1 MKISDFK
8 NRIQSLVSYMGF
20 EYNKVICGI
29 DPLTRDHFD
38 MWYGD
43 EYYKAESID
52 DVMNHPLFDGKSLT
66 EIFEEIT
73 DFDY

>member
-1 MKISDFK
+1 MSMDGFVEL
-8 NRIQSLVSYMGF
+8 IQSLFSYIGF
-20 EYNKVICGI
+20 EYKGVACGI
-29 DPLTRDHFD
+29 DPFSRNHFD

-52 DVMNHPLFDGKSLT
+52 DVMNYPLFDGKSLT

-73 DFDY
+73 ALEY

>member
-1 MKISDFK
+1 MSIDDFME
-8 NRIQSLVSYMGF
+8 RVESLVSYIGF
-20 EYNKVICGI
+20 EYKDIVCGI
-29 DPLTRDHFD
+29 DPLSRSHFD

-52 DVMNHPLFDGKSLT
+52 DVMNYPLFDGKPLT

-73 DFDY
+73 DLEY

>member
-1 MKISDFK
+1 MTIRQLKDYVE
-8 NRIQSLVSYMGF
+8 SLTSHVVF
-20 EYNKVICGI
+20 EYGGKNCGI
-29 DPLTRDHFD
+29 DPFSRNHFD

-52 DVMNHPLFDGKSLT
+52 DVMNYPLFDGKSLT

-73 DFDY
+73 ALEY